1 MKNMS
6 EALTF
11 QPATTIDEVI
21 IQLDKIIQQC
31 KDSKSRIGFF
41 SALYYK
47 VTVRVKEAIERE
59 EFEDNPRMERFDVAF
74 ANRFIEAYH
83 MWQANELD
91 NGPWHV
97 AFQAAESRRPII
109 LQHML
114 LGMNA
119 HINLDLGIAAVE
131 VSDCDSLESM
141 HHDFNRINDI
151 LGAMTFEVIQ
161 ALNQVSPVLSLM
173 GLHAGNETILIQFS
187 IANARDGAWGFA
199 EALYACKAGEET
211 KIISERSRTIE
222 KLAESLLNSSGLI
235 KITLWF
241 IRLLEWRNPR
251 KIIDV
256 LYTFENK
263 FIHFNPG
270 NSE

>member
-1 MKNMS
+1 MS
-6 EALTF
+6 SSATMPEENTF

-21 IQLDKIIQQC
+21 LQLNEIIEQC
-31 KDSKSRIGFF
+31 KNDKSRIGFF
-41 SALYYK
+41 TALYYK
-47 VTVRVKEAIERE
+47 VTVRVKEAIARE

-74 ANRFIEAYH
+74 ANRFIQAYYLWH
-83 MWQANELD
+83 DGQLKE
-91 NGPWHV
+91 GPWHV
-97 AFQAAESRRPII
+97 AFKAADSRRPII

-119 HINLDLGIAAVE
+119 HINLDLAIAAVE
-131 VSDCDSLESM
+131 VSDTGSLESM
-141 HHDFNRINDI
+141 HNDFNRINDI

-161 ALNQVSPVLSLM
+161 ALNQVSPILSLM

-199 EALYACKAGEET
+199 EALYDCEDGDET
-211 KIISERSRTIE
+211 KIISERSQIIE
-222 KLAESLLNSSGLI
+222 KLAESLLSSSGLI

-241 IRLLEWRNPR
+241 IRLFEWRNPR
-251 KIIDV
+251 KIINV

-263 FIHFNPG
+263 FIHIEPH
-270 NSE
+270 